1 MILQSLFHLYGELCR
16 QGKTPE
22 EGWGIAKVSHRL
34 MLDAE
39 GRLIEVISTRKTV
52 KRGKKEVEVPVE
64 MRVPMPVTR
73 SNKIKPNFLCDSP
86 SYVLGIDSK
95 GKPERAKKCFEA
107 SKALHHEILD
117 SCNSTA
123 AKAILKFYDT
133 WDPIRAKDCPQI
145 HDQLDDVLSASNF
158 IFNVAGTDALE
169 DESIR
174 KAWNGYYAKRTEK
187 TGDLGPCL
195 VTGKDNQKIAILH
208 PKIKGVRGAQSSGA
222 NLVSFNAKAFCSYGH
237 DGEQGKNA
245 PISEYA
251 AFAYGAALNYLLSD
265 RKHVKIFGDTTVV
278 FWSEHALTVCQ
289 DFMNSMLGDDDSIT
303 DETLE
308 DVINHMKDGIP
319 ADLNGIRID
328 PDEPLYILGLAPN
341 AARISVRFFFRNTFG
356 QTMINM
362 TSHQERMRLVHSP
375 WEKDLIPLWQT
386 LKATANPHSG
396 DSASSPLL
404 AGSFLRSVFTD
415 SLYPAALYQNI
426 LGRIFSDQDTDG
438 DSGKAA
444 IKKISYVKAA
454 FIKAYLLKNYSKK
467 WEGKIEM
474 AVNNNCGDI
483 SYVLGRMFSLLEDVQ
498 QSANPGINSTIKDRY
513 FNSACATPASVFP
526 VLLKLANAH
535 FAKLDKTN
543 PGLSVSFKK
552 KLGNLMDKI
561 AMPDKGTP
569 VPHRLT
575 LDEQGAFVLGY
586 YQETQA
592 RYAGNKKEEK

>member
-1 MILQSLFHLYGELCR
+1 MILQSLFHLYGALCR

-34 MLDAE
+34 MLDTE
-39 GRLIEVISTRKTV
+39 GRLVGVISARKTV
-52 KRGKKEVEVPVE
+52 KRGKKEVEVPDE

-73 SNKIKPNFLCDSP
+73 CSGIKPNFLCDSP
-86 SYVLGIDSK
+86 SYILGIDNK

-107 SKALHHEILD
+107 SKTLHHKILD
-117 SCNSTA
+117 SCNSSA

-133 WDPIRAKDCPQI
+133 WDPDRAKDCPEIQ
-145 HDQLDDVLSASNF
+145 DQLDDILSASNF
-158 IFNVAGTDALE
+158 IFDVDGTDAMK

-174 KAWNGYYAKRTEK
+174 KAWREYHTKNTES
-187 TGDLGPCL
+187 GGNLGTCL
-195 VTGKDNQKIAILH
+195 VTGQDNQKIAILH

-222 NLVSFNAKAFCSYGH
+222 NLVSFNADAFCSYGY
-237 DGEQGKNA
+237 DGEQGMNA

-265 RKHVKIFGDTTVV
+265 REHVKIFGDTTVV

-289 DFMNSMLGDDDSIT
+289 DLMNGMLGDDDVIT
-303 DETLE
+303 NETLE
-308 DVINHMKDGIP
+308 DVIDHMKNGIP
-319 ADLNGIRID
+319 ADVNGIRID
-328 PDEPLYILGLAPN
+328 SDEPFYILGLAPN
-341 AARISVRFFFRNTFG
+341 AARISVRFFLRNTFG

-362 TSHQERMRLVHSP
+362 TRHQERMRLVHSA

-426 LGRIFSDQDTDG
+426 LGRIFSDQDAEG
-438 DSGKAA
+438 NSGKAT
-444 IKKISYVKAA
+444 IRKISYVKVA

-467 WEGKIEM
+467 WEGKIQM
-474 AVNNNCGDI
+474 AVNENCKDI
-483 SYVLGRMFSLLEDVQ
+483 SYVLGRIFSLLENVQ

-535 FAKLDKTN
+535 FGKLDKTN
-543 PGLSVSFKK
+543 PGLSISLKK
-552 KLGNLMDKI
+552 KLGILIDKI
-561 AMPDKGTP
+561 SMPDKGTP